1 MSSTAMYT
9 NTFHSNYNLPSVLIM
24 IGILYLV
31 KVDFQTDEL

>member
-1 MSSTAMYT
+1 MSGKAMYT
-9 NTFHSNYNLPSVLIM
+9 NTFHSNHNLPTVLIM